1 MISTSMAFD
10 RSARRLSTL
19 ALAGAAVLTACDND
33 KTVAPTHT
41 EIPTEAASISVA
53 KPGALIITIVDQNG
67 NTPKTVGAQFT
78 YSSGAAAYFLIDN
91 GSGDSDSTA
100 NVILKKGL
108 LGTYTVCQT
117 AAPTDYVLPNPACQ
131 TVSIPSGVTA
141 KIQFV
146 DKTVGLVQWRFLDFV
161 GTPVGGAVYNFND
174 GSGWVSIADDSALD
188 LDKTPGQFLVK
199 APGGNANVCTLTPP
213 AGWTFGGGTCF
224 GLPAPA
230 GQTTFVTS
238 WVANAEYSVIVAVG
252 DMITWGAG
260 PSEYVVKNA
269 AGFSETLIDE
279 GKNDRWTGKLGFLW
293 MVLPTD
299 GDYEICQ
306 TVPPPGTKLANPS
319 CVQFTVKQGVINT
332 GVGFISDWL

>member
-1 MISTSMAFD
+1 MLSTLISFD
-10 RSARRLSTL
+10 GSARRLSSL
-19 ALAGAAVLTACDND
+19 ALIGAAALTACDND
-33 KTVAPTHT
+33 KTVAPKPAG
-41 EIPTEAASISVA
+41 IPTAAASISVA
-53 KPGALIITIVDQNG
+53 KPGALMITIVDQNG

-78 YSSGAAAYFLIDN
+78 YSSGAPAYFLIDN

-117 AAPTDYVLPNPACQ
+117 AAPTDYVLANPACQ
-131 TVSIPSGVTA
+131 NVSIPSGVTV
-141 KIQFV
+141 KLQFV
-146 DKTVGLVQWRFLDFV
+146 DNTVALVEWDFRDMV
-161 GTPVGGAVYNFND
+161 GTLVGGAEYSFND
-174 GSGWVSIADDSALD
+174 GSGWVSVADDSALD
-188 LDKTPGQFLVK
+188 LDKTPGRVLVK
-199 APGGNANVCTLTPP
+199 APGGNANVCAHMPP

-224 GLPAPA
+224 GMPAPS
-230 GQTTFVTS
+230 GQTTFVKS

-260 PSEYVVKNA
+260 PSEYMVKNA
-269 AGFSETLIDE
+269 AGFSATLVDE

-293 MVLPTD
+293 MLLPSD

-306 TVPPPGTKLANPS
+306 TTPPPGTKLADPS
-319 CVQFTVKQGVINT
+319 CVKFTVKQGTPTT

>member
-1 MISTSMAFD
+1 MISTSIAFD
-10 RSARRLSTL
+10 RSTRRLSSL
-19 ALAGAAVLTACDND
+19 ALIGAAALTACDND
-33 KTVAPTHT
+33 KTVAPRPPA
-41 EIPTEAASISVA
+41 IPTDAASISVA

-67 NTPKTVGAQFT
+67 NAPKTVGAQFT
-78 YSSGAAAYFLIDN
+78 YSSGAPAYFLIDN

-100 NVILKKGL
+100 NVILKKDL

-117 AAPTDYVLPNPACQ
+117 VAPTDYVLPTPACQ

-141 KIQFV
+141 KLQFV
-146 DKTVGLVQWRFLDFV
+146 DKTVGLVQWAFADFV

-188 LDKTPGQFLVK
+188 LDKTPGRFLVK
-199 APGGNANVCTLTPP
+199 SPNGAADVCALTPP

-224 GLPAPA
+224 GLPTPA

-238 WVANAEYSVIVAVG
+238 WVANAEYSVIVAAG

-260 PSEYVVKNA
+260 PSSYIVKNA
-269 AGFSETLIDE
+269 AGFSAKLTDE
-279 GKNDRWTGKLGFLW
+279 GKGDRWTKKLGFMW
-293 MVLPTD
+293 MLLPTD

-306 TVPPPGTKLANPS
+306 TVPPPGTQLANPT
-319 CVQFTVKQGVINT
+319 CVQFTVKQGEITT
-332 GVGFISDWL
+332 GIGFISDWL